1 MEPPL
6 LGLDQ
11 ILSKWR
17 ENAKSDIVATIFSGK
32 HHRERIISGIFISV
46 LSNML
51 SNIALLIRRQQLKS
65 NQFNQ
70 KTLYSDYDIEQ
81 DEAVSDGGNSE
92 HIADFF
98 SRILSALLFE
108 NWTALEHGI

>member
-1 MEPPL
+1 MKYLAIGGKTPKVTLLRPFFPGNIIQKR
-6 LGLDQ
+6 LGL
-11 ILSKWR
+11 
-17 ENAKSDIVATIFSGK
+17 
-32 HHRERIISGIFISV
+32 FISV

-108 NWTALEHGI
+108 NWTALEHRI